1 MHKYFIKWATIHNS
15 TKVFKEQL
23 QKVICHY
30 KKKMLEKY
38 YLAWTTY
45 YHAKM
50 RNKFLK
56 ERANQQHCRKLLKRY
71 LKQFVLVFMII
82 LYNLYINCLDI

>member
-15 TKVFKEQL
+15 TKVFKEHIEKIL
-23 QKVICHY
+23 CNY

-38 YLAWTTY
+38 YFAWTAY
-45 YHAKM
+45 YHTKM

-56 ERANQQHCRKLLKRY
+56 EKADQQHCQQLLKRY
-71 LKQFVLVFMII
+71 LKQFVLVFMI
-82 LYNLYINCLDI
+82 LYIFYTNCIAI